1 MVKNLINSLKD
12 TFNATGIAFGGHSTQ
27 AVMESV
33 DTRAEA
39 REQEKQQQEQL
50 NILDNN
56 YARHT
61 PDENEN
67 IGAPGRIGTNQAQ
80 AKAQEILQKQKKEKE
95 LMRFLT
101 RLQEQRMELERQI
114 NLTIEYFEQK
124 AEEAAVQ
131 AGELRQK
138 TVDNTERMIENSN
151 FIRDIEKVLE
161 ADKDGISVDKEKLKK
176 LLKDK
181 GADID
186 DTTSLALLL
195 QIAEKMVVEAD
206 EENALL
212 EVDNDIYDKAAS
224 KFEVLQEKYSTQAI
238 ELQAKLNELNAQS
251 LSDEEYQK
259 QADKILE
266 DVPFEVKREYEN
278 RNGVSKADNE
288 TKEKNIAKEQEE
300 VTVDPMAGFMAK
312 ETNNSQANE
321 SLENSSSPPPML
333 SM

>member
-12 TFNATGIAFGGHSTQ
+12 TFNATGIAFEGHSTQ

-33 DTRAEA
+33 DARAEA

-67 IGAPGRIGTNQAQ
+67 IGAPGRLGTNQAQ
-80 AKAQEILQKQKKEKE
+80 ARAQEIIQKQKKEKE
-95 LMRFLT
+95 LARFLT

-114 NLTIEYFEQK
+114 NWTIEYFEQK

-138 TVDNTERMIENSN
+138 IVDNTERMIENSN
-151 FIRDIEKVLE
+151 FIRDIEKLLE
-161 ADKDGISVDKEKLKK
+161 ADKEGISVDKEKLKK

-181 GADID
+181 GVDIND
-186 DTTSLALLL
+186 STPLALLL
-195 QIAEKMVVEAD
+195 QTAEKMVVEAN

-224 KFEVLQEKYSTQAI
+224 KFEVLQEKYSSQAI
-238 ELQAKLNELNAQS
+238 ELQAKLDELNAQG

-266 DVPFEVKREYEN
+266 DVPHEVKKEYEKKHQ
-278 RNGVSKADNE
+278 RNGADIE
-288 TKEKNIAKEQEE
+288 VQKENIAKKEVVEE
-300 VTVDPMAGFMAK
+300 FDVMAFMDETSTEEPNQSNRNTTV
-312 ETNNSQANE
+312 
-321 SLENSSSPPPML
+321 SLPSPNGM
-333 SM
+333 